1 MSWRASGL
9 LDFYTQRILELT
21 GDGELA
27 ALHDPCAVLAVTHPE
42 LFDFAKHR
50 VRIELDGTHIRGMT
64 VIDQRVDKGPVEVA
78 WGIDAGPALELIGQ
92 AVRSA

>member
-1 MSWRASGL
+1 VSWRASGL

-50 VRIELDGTHIRGMT
+50 VRIELDGTHARGMT
-64 VIDQRVDKGPVEVA
+64 VIDQRVDKGPS
-78 WGIDAGPALELIGQ
+78 
-92 AVRSA
+92 RSLGGSMPSLRSS